1 MEWSKCNVSSSVR
14 VRFSSACCPDSHN
27 TTACIVFCNFTDSDR
42 REEKP
47 CDTGSTVPLS
57 GSGGSGN
64 GGGSVTS
71 GVHHGGGGTG
81 SSTVGL
87 HGTGIGGHAPS
98 ASSSDGRGSG
108 SGGTGSSANGSG
120 GTGSSASGQNG
131 DGTSANGPSHLS
143 GNNTAVEQAEGGANV
158 GVIAGAVIGVLAL
171 AGLSGFLAF
180 FLYRRWKKKE
190 ESKVRPD
197 ENGSENVEANPNTQ
211 KSVPQPA

>member
-131 DGTSANGPSHLS
+131 DGTSGLTAGVTGRQEMLTPGYLIPPLVCPGARVCQTLRFVSDRSYEIDHCSLS
-143 GNNTAVEQAEGGANV
+143 SP
-158 GVIAGAVIGVLAL
+158 L
-171 AGLSGFLAF
+171 
-180 FLYRRWKKKE
+180 
-190 ESKVRPD
+190 
-197 ENGSENVEANPNTQ
+197 
-211 KSVPQPA
+211 